1 MKRRSFLQVM
11 GLAVAAP
18 SFLVTEKDSPPKRQ
32 NPDFITTGFESI
44 DDVLGGGFNRGSFNV
59 VFGHKNQP
67 IQTRLLMKSI
77 AIKAASDLSQRSSVL
92 MISPPQNHESIQST
106 RFDGLL
112 TTSQFLDWNSIGN
125 YDLVIIDRD
134 QNENENWI
142 LKNENENW
150 ILSRKLSRLAH
161 DTNTAIVQRNPLF
174 RNNSMYFATT
184 ALMIKNHSETYRL
197 PELEILKNRYGHLT
211 SIDLIRPSVHFYE
224 EAGKLSQLHI

>member
-59 VFGHKNQP
+59 VFGYKNQP

-106 RFDGLL
+106 PFDGLL

-134 QNENENWI
+134 QNENWKEET
-142 LKNENENW
+142 L
-150 ILSRKLSRLAH
+150 LSRKLSRLAH
-161 DTNTAIVQRNPLF
+161 DTNTAIVQRNF
-174 RNNSMYFATT
+174 VVQF
-184 ALMIKNHSETYRL
+184 
-197 PELEILKNRYGHLT
+197 
-211 SIDLIRPSVHFYE
+211 
-224 EAGKLSQLHI
+224 